1 MRWLALLLRIVG
13 WLLTPFM
20 VWAASFLGA
29 WVGAGM
35 FRNLESPRDALYYTA
50 ASGLITGLVATFF
63 WLRFLRKSPRLRHSL
78 HVTREGLPV
87 LEEALPPAEP
97 EVVEVPGPPAR
108 QEE

>member
-1 MRWLALLLRIVG
+1 
-13 WLLTPFM
+13 
-20 VWAASFLGA
+20 
-29 WVGAGM
+29 M